1 MNNFPLALAF
11 SAGVLASVNPCAFAM
26 LPGFV
31 SYYLGGKELEDV
43 STAERLRTALVFG
56 IAATAGFMIL
66 FVSVGTVFST
76 GGQFIFRTLPWL
88 GIVVGISLVAV
99 GIWTL
104 LGRTLPINL
113 PTIGVK
119 RFGRGPQALFFYGIA
134 YGLASLGCALP
145 VFLSV
150 VAGALTAGGVV
161 QAILMFVSYSLGM
174 GTVLVSVALGAALF
188 KGAVARWMRGILPYV
203 KTLSAVALIGAGLYL
218 TYQAVINPLNPLGGF

>member
-1 MNNFPLALAF
+1 MNTLPLAFAF
-11 SAGVLASVNPCAFAM
+11 SAGLLASVNPCAFAM

-31 SYYLGGKELEDV
+31 SYYLGSQEAEVV
-43 STAERLRTALVFG
+43 STSERLRTALIFG
-56 IAATAGFMIL
+56 IAATAGFIL
-66 FVSVGTVFST
+66 LFASVGTVFST

-88 GIVVGISLVAV
+88 GLIVGISLVAV

-104 LGRTLPINL
+104 LGRTLPLNL
-113 PTIGVK
+113 PTFAVK
-119 RFGRGPQALFFYGIA
+119 RFGRGPQAMFLYGIA

-161 QAILMFVSYSLGM
+161 QGIAMFVSYSVGM

-203 KTLSAVALIGAGLYL
+203 KTLSAVALIVAGLYL